1 MKEFFSF
8 KRVTGVVALMLAVV
22 MLFSGCGSKD
32 TASNNSNLGS
42 EDNQTQITSGEE
54 NQSTVD
60 GSKDSATNNS
70 SKSSNKNSSK
80 TNSPKKTTFASDP
93 YSEISS
99 SVKSKGVHVLMWRKY
114 TPLEQKLVTGFE
126 KKNRH

>member
-1 MKEFFSF
+1 MMHNSYALIEKQTIKSMEVSNMKEIFSF

-70 SKSSNKNSSK
+70 SKSSNKNNSK
-80 TNSPKKTTFASDP
+80 TNSTKKP
-93 YSEISS
+93 
-99 SVKSKGVHVLMWRKY
+99 
-114 TPLEQKLVTGFE
+114 PLRPTRILKFPAA
-126 KKNRH
+126 